1 MIALLFDTAEL
12 ERQQDEL
19 LEETQLIS
27 DMVQATIKENA
38 TTALDQ
44 QEYQKHYDSLSG
56 KFEESKT
63 KLEKVMSDLET
74 MQQQKAEIE
83 TFIKQFQSTP
93 DVLTEFNLDVWNSLV
108 DHATVYT
115 RDDIRFAF
123 KNGQEIKA

>member
-12 ERQQDEL
+12 ERQLDEL

-83 TFIKQFQSTP
+83 TFIK
-93 DVLTEFNLDVWNSLV
+93 
-108 DHATVYT
+108 
-115 RDDIRFAF
+115 
-123 KNGQEIKA
+123 